1 MECVSTVSYTV
12 RFNNVQLE
20 SFKPLRGL
28 HQGDPLSPYLL
39 LFVADGLSRLF
50 QNEIQQGRLQE
61 LRICRRSPGISHLF
75 FADDTMVFLKVDQE
89 QAEVVKGV
97 LRQYEIGTDQLISPT
112 KCSIMFGSSV
122 VILAMCRCRRC
133 STFRM

>member
-1 MECVSTVSYTV
+1 MQTAFVPNRLITDNALIAFECLHAIKNGGNGSKKFCVYKLDLAKTYDRVDWGFLEGALKWVGFHSTWIRWIMECVSTISYTV

-61 LRICRRSPGISHLF
+61 L
-75 FADDTMVFLKVDQE
+75 
-89 QAEVVKGV
+89 
-97 LRQYEIGTDQLISPT
+97 
-112 KCSIMFGSSV
+112 
-122 VILAMCRCRRC
+122 
-133 STFRM
+133 